1 MDTEYKNKGN
11 YILSEDLKKLD
22 LSNQMSIGKLKIACI
37 FDSFTMSCYENMCK
51 LIKISFEN
59 WKLELEINR
68 PHMLLVESA
77 WHGNEGQWSKKLQN
91 INNHNMKEL
100 QEVVTWCNKN
110 KIPTVFWNKEDPV
123 HYKNFIETAKLFDY
137 IFTTDE
143 DSIPRYKNE
152 VNNNNIYP
160 LLFAAQPKIHNPIK
174 IYDKKIE
181 KACFAGS
188 FYNNKYLQR
197 RKNLENILRL
207 AIEETG
213 LEIYDRNYN
222 LKNPLYK
229 YPKEFRP
236 YIKGY
241 LHASELEK
249 CNKGYKIM
257 LNVNSVTNSP
267 TMFSRRVFE
276 GLACGTPVISSYSL
290 GIKNIFND
298 IVISSDDVEE
308 LKEEFIKLKD
318 KNYYE
323 KKVVK
328 GIRYVLRSHTYKD
341 RILFILDKIGIKIN
355 HNKPTLSVISK
366 IETIDELEKIKLMY
380 YKQTYIH
387 KELLILTINYK
398 LYCNIKE
405 KNKDIKIIFIDNIN
419 EKKRINSMTD
429 TDYIGIMNVNN
440 FYGEYYFEDL
450 VNSSLY
456 TDAEFIGKKSFFKVK
471 QKFNGKYKIYT
482 FNQDMEFKYVD
493 KLDLDKCIIKEDVF
507 TSYSLED
514 LLKAIKKNNIDGF
527 KYIYFCID
535 KYNLIEHE
543 NKVSFEWLNN
553 TDCIV

>member
-1 MDTEYKNKGN
+1 VDTEYINKEN
-11 YILSEDLKKLD
+11 YILNEDLKKLD
-22 LSNQMSIGKLKIACI
+22 LLNQMPIDELKIACI

-59 WKLELEINR
+59 WKSDLEINK

-77 WHGNEGQWSKKLQN
+77 WHGNNGQWSSKVQN
-91 INNHNMKEL
+91 INKNNTKEL
-100 QEVVTWCNKN
+100 QELVSWCKKN

-123 HYKNFIETAKLFDY
+123 HYEHFVETAKIFDY

-152 VNNNNIYP
+152 LNHDRVYP
-160 LLFAAQPKIHNPIK
+160 LPFAAQPKIHNPIK
-174 IYDKKIE
+174 IYDERIE

-188 FYNNKYLQR
+188 FYNNKYPNR
-197 RKNLENILRL
+197 RKSLENILRL
-207 AIEETG
+207 AIQQIG
-213 LEIYDRNYN
+213 LDIYDRNYN

-241 LHASELEK
+241 LDTNELEK

-290 GIKNIFND
+290 GIKNIFKD
-298 IVISSDDVEE
+298 IIVSSDDIQE
-308 LKEEFIKLKD
+308 LKSEFIKLKD
-318 KNYYE
+318 KSYYD

-328 GIRYVLRSHTYKD
+328 GIRYVLRNHTYKD
-341 RILFILDKIGIKIN
+341 RILFILDKIAIKIN
-355 HNKPTLSVISK
+355 DNKPTLSVISK
-366 IETIDELEKIKLMY
+366 IETVDELEKIKLMY
-380 YKQTYIH
+380 HKQTYIY
-387 KELLILTINYK
+387 KELFILTSNYK
-398 LYCNIKE
+398 LYRNSKE
-405 KNKDIKIIFIDNIN
+405 KNEDVKMIFIDNIN
-419 EKKRINSMTD
+419 GKKLINSIVNSN
-429 TDYIGIMNVNN
+429 YIGIINVNN

-450 VNSSLY
+450 INSALY
-456 TDAEFIGKKSFFKVK
+456 TDVEFIGKKSFFKVK
-471 QKFNGKYKIYT
+471 QKLNKKYEIYT
-482 FNQDMEFKYVD
+482 FNQDMEFQYVD
-493 KLDLDKCIIKEDVF
+493 KLDLDKCIIKRNVF
-507 TSYSLED
+507 TSYTLEI
-514 LLKAIKKNNIDGF
+514 LLKLIKRNNIDEF
-527 KYIYFCID
+527 KYRYFCID

-553 TDCIV
+553 TDCVI